1 MASTLIGEGTWC
13 PPGHDQG
20 PTPVSEE
27 GRPVVTEPPRPT
39 DPGTGSDGSAPWE
52 RPRRWGD
59 RGLDAT
65 RVDDLLAKLG
75 TNSDEVTGR
84 RSRRRQAQS
93 EQADAAQPDT
103 STEDAGPIAASDLIA
118 ALGGPAPTEPS
129 AETPPEQLEQPEHQ
143 HAVDEPTPTG
153 PTDGSIPAA
162 AVTQSPP
169 DVVVPADSTPVEP
182 TPADPTP
189 TAAVPTDPTSAE
201 QLPEKQPVE
210 RPPTLAIQ
218 PPSRSTPAAA
228 AQASDDPDDLFAAAP
243 FGSSEPAM
251 YRAQDAV
258 DQGVDPAAIV
268 RDVQEHDTSAP
279 RVPDHQQDD
288 TPTVVLPQYSDDVA
302 AIRASLLGVQPG
314 AVGAV
319 AGGPPA
325 PPRGPDRSVRTGG
338 GDGDGDGD
346 RRSNRGF
353 LVAGRSIIAA
363 IAVIVLLYSGYQ
375 WGNFQQAEAGLERRR
390 DVDVTLPSNTATN
403 APTNTKPTRTTDSA
417 GVETVMY
424 PPENI
429 LLLGS
434 DSRAGDNGNPS
445 NEDATTEDSAN
456 SDTIMIAHISGDRQ
470 TVSIISFPRYLDIAA
485 PTCKTWDFKTRR
497 LSDYTQPVTDTSRWR
512 ISNAYAVG
520 GPACAVAAVTKAS
533 GIHIDRVIDI
543 DFSGFQAM
551 VDALDGVTVNI
562 CRPIIDAELN
572 TVAASGGVQVING
585 GQALN
590 LVRARKVEG
599 DSSGTDGRMRRQQVV
614 LSAMLRQLTSAG
626 TLLNPVELN
635 AFLTAFFNNTHTVN
649 VTLDSLI
656 LIAKQL
662 GNLAPGKVNFYSIP
676 HHPSPTKADW
686 DELDP
691 SAEAIFKAIR
701 NDERLPTFTSPD
713 VDTGDTGASSS
724 SPTSSSSKSSS
735 STTSTAASSRATSS
749 SAAQTSAAPQ
759 TLTVDPAQIDL
770 QVVNQTGRAGVAG
783 AAMQALNAGGFQIT
797 EDDLLKPDEVV
808 DPITVEYS
816 AANRAAAVM
825 VAASVPNSDLVEVD
839 GLGERVRLV
848 LGSSFDGTITPAAVG
863 DPVPEPFRTTPA
875 APSTTPTSSAPS
887 TSKSAAAPTSR
898 STAPSTTPTTAAI
911 DTSGV
916 QAVNAGDATC
926 A

>member
-1 MASTLIGEGTWC
+1 M
-13 PPGHDQG
+13 
-20 PTPVSEE
+20 
-27 GRPVVTEPPRPT
+27 TEPPRPT

-75 TNSDEVTGR
+75 TNGDEVTGR

-93 EQADAAQPDT
+93 EQASPDR
-103 STEDAGPIAASDLIA
+103 SDYPTEEVGPISAGDLIA
-118 ALGGPAPTEPS
+118 ALG
-129 AETPPEQLEQPEHQ
+129 ETSSVETSGATPQEQPEHQ
-143 HAVDEPTPTG
+143 QAVGDPATSDPADLPTP
-153 PTDGSIPAA
+153 A
-162 AVTQSPP
+162 AVGTQSAPEAA
-169 DVVVPADSTPVEP
+169 VPADP
-182 TPADPTP
+182 TPADPSPADPSPANPSP
-189 TAAVPTDPTSAE
+189 TEQFPTEQFSTE
-201 QLPEKQPVE
+201 QLPVEQRVE
-210 RPPTLAIQ
+210 RPPTLALQ
-218 PPSRSTPAAA
+218 PPNRSIPAAT
-228 AQASDDPDDLFAAAP
+228 ASPVTDDPDDRFAVAP
-243 FGSSEPAM
+243 LGDSGPAM

-258 DQGVDPAAIV
+258 DQGIDPAAIV
-268 RDVQEHDTSAP
+268 RDVQEHDTSVAP
-279 RVPDHQQDD
+279 VEQASDHPADD
-288 TPTVVLPQYSDDVA
+288 TPTIALPQYYDDVA
-302 AIRASLLGVQPG
+302 AIRASLLGAQPG

-319 AGGPPA
+319 AGGPPM
-325 PPRGPDRSVRTGG
+325 PPRGPNRSVRSGG
-338 GDGDGDGD
+338 GDGEDD

-375 WGNFQQAEAGLERRR
+375 WRNFEAADAGLARNR
-390 DVDVTLPSNTATN
+390 DVDITLPSNTAPN
-403 APTNTKPTRTTDSA
+403 APTNTRPTTVVNPQ
-417 GVETVMY
+417 GVKTVMY

-434 DSRAGDNGNPS
+434 DSRAGDNGNS
-445 NEDATTEDSAN
+445 GNSDASTEDSAN

-485 PTCKTWDFKTRR
+485 PTCKTWDFKTRK
-497 LSDYTQPVTDTSRWR
+497 LSNHTQPVTKTSRWR

-520 GPACAVAAVTKAS
+520 GPACAVAAVTKAT

-551 VDALDGVTVNI
+551 VDALDGVTVNV
-562 CRPIIDAELN
+562 CRPIIDAELH
-572 TVAASGGVQVING
+572 TVVESGGVQVIHG
-585 GQALN
+585 VQALN

-662 GNLAPGKVNFYSIP
+662 GNLEPGKVNFYSIP
-676 HHPSPTKADW
+676 HHPSPTKEDW

-691 SAEAIFKAIR
+691 SADAIFAAIR
-701 NDERLPTFTSPD
+701 ADERLPAFTTKD
-713 VDTGDTGASSS
+713 TDTGDTGASSS
-724 SPTSSSSKSSS
+724 SPSSRSPSS
-735 STTSTAASSRATSS
+735 TSTASTRTSASSSRATP
-749 SAAQTSAAPQ
+749 TSATSAVPQ
-759 TLTVDPAQIDL
+759 TLTVDPAQVDL
-770 QVVNQTGRAGVAG
+770 QVVNETGRVGVAGVA
-783 AAMQALNAGGFQIT
+783 MEALNAGGFQIT
-797 EDDLLKPDEVV
+797 ADDLLRPDEVTV
-808 DPITVEYS
+808 ATSVEYS
-816 AANRAAAVM
+816 VANRDAAVT
-825 VAASVPNSDLVEVD
+825 VAASVPNSRLVAVD
-839 GLGERVRLV
+839 GLGKRVRLV
-848 LGSSFDGTITPAAVG
+848 LGSSFNGTISPAAVG

-875 APSTTPTSSAPS
+875 APSTTPTSIASS
-887 TSKSAAAPTSR
+887 TPKSAGAATSR
-898 STAPSTTPTTAAI
+898 STAPSTTPTTATI
-911 DTSGV
+911 DTSNV